1 MAYASIEYA
10 SVSGTTFALT
20 NSDGNNIPYIKE
32 SDITVKVND
41 VVIPYGSGGGK
52 YLFNGAGTSIILGTS
67 VTNAKVEISR
77 GTSIVDPTVTYTA
90 GSTLVASDLNNAD
103 NQI

>member
-20 NSDGNNIPYIKE
+20 NSDGNNIPYIKA

-41 VVIPYGSGGGK
+41 VVIPYGAGGS
-52 YLFNGAGTSIILGTS
+52 NEILQQMTQ
-67 VTNAKVEISR
+67 AM
-77 GTSIVDPTVTYTA
+77 
-90 GSTLVASDLNNAD
+90 VASE
-103 NQI
+103 QITKK